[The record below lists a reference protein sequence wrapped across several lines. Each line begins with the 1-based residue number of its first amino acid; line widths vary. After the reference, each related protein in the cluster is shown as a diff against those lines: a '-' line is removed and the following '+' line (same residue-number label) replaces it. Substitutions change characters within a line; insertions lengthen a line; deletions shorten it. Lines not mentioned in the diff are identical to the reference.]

1 MNLTEHQQ
9 RLLDEA
15 ENWVKRL
22 LETNGRLDVFA
33 ITELPGGKMSVV
45 QSPIESDD
53 WERALKR
60 TVAELTGLALRRE
73 IIASVVITP
82 ITDDSNG
89 MVMLDVENR
98 EDGRVSVRLML
109 KKKMFGGWT
118 LVDRKYEAQERGIFK
133 IQQSTQ
139 PSKPDVRSFTRDDLN
154 LIYPYIVP
162 KSWVDYAGKDALLT
176 WEFSEDVRMVL
187 VVDRFGSVQNVR
199 PQDLEEVNETP
210 DSLFEIAVQNLSSSF
225 QQEEFEVGGAT
236 LLDGREIGYA
246 RGNWMAPAGGLMLSV
261 LYQGLQKQFKQDEFA
276 AIAVNQQFL
285 LAFPLDDG
293 TLNSDSLRR
302 AVDDEWRA
310 TKPISQ
316 SWLLLDGQWPREYPY
331 TPTFGPKKGGIH

>member
-15 ENWVKRL
+15 ESWVKRL
-22 LETNGRLDVFA
+22 LETNGRLDVFGIA
-33 ITELPGGKMSVV
+33 EMPGGKMSVV

-82 ITDDSNG
+82 LTDDSNG
-89 MVMLDVENR
+89 MVMLDVESR
-98 EDGRVSVRLML
+98 EDGRLTVRLML

-118 LVDRKYEAQERGIFK
+118 LIDRKFEAQERGIFK
-133 IQQSTQ
+133 IQESTRA
-139 PSKPDVRSFTRDDLN
+139 SNPDVRSFTRDDLN
-154 LIYPYIVP
+154 LVYPYIVP
-162 KSWVDYAGKDALLT
+162 KSWVDYAGKDALVT

-187 VVDRFGSVQNVR
+187 VVDRLGTVQNVR
-199 PQDLEEVNETP
+199 PQDLEKVHETS
-210 DSLFEIAVQNLSSSF
+210 DSLFEIATENLSKSF
-225 QQEEFEVGGAT
+225 QQQEFEIGGAT
-236 LLDGREIGYA
+236 LLDGREVGYS
-246 RGNWMAPAGGLMLSV
+246 RGSWMAPAGGLMLSA
-261 LYQGLQKQFKQDEFA
+261 LYQGLQQQFKQDEFA

-285 LAFPLDDG
+285 LAFPLDED
-293 TLNSDSLRR
+293 TLNSDSLRL

-310 TKPISQ
+310 PKPISQ

-331 TPTFGPKKGGIH
+331 TPTFGPNKTAMH